1 MRSSV
6 VHKADPW
13 DSQCVTDGP
22 YCIRSVGG
30 RYTVDVNDQT
40 DLPIR
45 LSATASF
52 GAPLSWSPDTKA
64 ALPEG
69 HDMSFVEAI
78 TGVSENMFLTIAVPD
93 VLLFNLPFK
102 K

>member
-1 MRSSV
+1 MRSFL
-6 VHKADPW
+6 APEANPW
-13 DSQCVTDGP
+13 VMGWISDGS
-22 YCIRSVGG
+22 YCLRSAEARCIV
-30 RYTVDVNDQT
+30 YVDDQT
-40 DLPIR
+40 DLTR
-45 LSATASF
+45 RYTATASF

>member
-1 MRSSV
+1 MLGMSGRDCRLRRRIELTLASTRS
-6 VHKADPW
+6 K
-13 DSQCVTDGP
+13 
-22 YCIRSVGG
+22 
-30 RYTVDVNDQT
+30 
-40 DLPIR
+40 
-45 LSATASF
+45 ATASF

-78 TGVSENMFLTIAVPD
+78 TGVSENMFLTIALPD
-93 VLLFNLPFK
+93 VLLFNLPMK

>member
-1 MRSSV
+1 MALTV
-6 VHKADPW
+6 LGEWELIVM
-13 DSQCVTDGP
+13 
-22 YCIRSVGG
+22 
-30 RYTVDVNDQT
+30 YTTTV
-40 DLPIR
+40 R
-45 LSATASF
+45 LIQSIHNTATASF
-52 GAPLSWSPDTKA
+52 GAPLSWSPDTKT